1 MFAISVTKFVITDK
15 TLGIPATM
23 PSAIPTTS
31 PGTADSILPS
41 IGIRLSKTNV
51 NTLSVNACN
60 FGPISSPSAIDPIK
74 F

>member
-1 MFAISVTKFVITDK
+1 MTDK

-23 PSAIPTTS
+23 PSTIPTTS
-31 PGTADSILPS
+31 PGTAASILPS

>member
-1 MFAISVTKFVITDK
+1 
-15 TLGIPATM
+15 M

-31 PGTADSILPS
+31 PGTAASILPS